1 MDIFGS
7 ERTVYP
13 LRFIG
18 RIFIILVL
26 VFLLKGILFPEPQ
39 AYIAL
44 PEARS
49 WVKQVEWQAYEIQRA
64 AQDLP
69 DSIEVVLRR
78 LFRDVKPQIE
88 AKSV

>member
-1 MDIFGS
+1 MDIFCS

-13 LRFIG
+13 LRFLW
-18 RIFIILVL
+18 RILVVLIL
-26 VFLLKGILFPEPQ
+26 VYLLKGVLISEPQ

-44 PEARS
+44 PETRS
-49 WVKQVEWQAYEIQRA
+49 WAQQIEWQANQIQKA

-69 DSIEVVLRR
+69 ASIEVVIRR
-78 LFRDVKPQIE
+78 LFRDVKPHIE